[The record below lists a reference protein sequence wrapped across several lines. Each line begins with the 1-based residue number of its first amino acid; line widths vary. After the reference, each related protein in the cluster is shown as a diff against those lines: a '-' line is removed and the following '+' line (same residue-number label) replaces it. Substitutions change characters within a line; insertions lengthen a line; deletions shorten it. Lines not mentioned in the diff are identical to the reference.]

1 MQKLTAKKAVKK
13 SPPRTGSSKGG
24 RPTKYCDQIAA
35 EICGRL
41 SCGEPV
47 STICKDDHMPGVTTI
62 FMWLRRHDEFRKD
75 YEEARKNGAHTYAD
89 QIAQIIDTKPLEI
102 VDEQGNVRYD
112 SASIAW
118 NRLRMD
124 GRKWLAAKY
133 LPKVYGERLGVE
145 GVEDGV
151 AIKTED
157 ATFAKLSAILSNME
171 MKKRAG
177 ES

>member
-1 MQKLTAKKAVKK
+1 MQKLTQKAPKK
-13 SPPRTGSSKGG
+13 SAKAAPRERG
-24 RPTKYCDQIAA
+24 RPTKYSDIIAA

-47 STICKDDHMPGVTTI
+47 STICKDPHMPGVTTI
-62 FMWLRRHDEFRKD
+62 FMWLRRHDDFRKD
-75 YEEARKNGAHTYAD
+75 YEDARRNGAHTYAD
-89 QIAQIIDTKPLEI
+89 QIAQIIDSKPLEI
-102 VDEQGNVRYD
+102 IDEQGNVRYD

-124 GRKWLAAKY
+124 GRKWLASKY

>member
-1 MQKLTAKKAVKK
+1 MQKLTAAPKKAAKK
-13 SPPRTGSSKGG
+13 TG
-24 RPTKYCDQIAA
+24 RPSKISDELTA

-41 SCGEPV
+41 ASGEPLGK
-47 STICKDDHMPGVTTI
+47 IANDDHMPHMTTI
-62 FMWLRRHDEFRKD
+62 YMWLKKHEEFRKM
-75 YEEARKNGAHTYAD
+75 YEDARKNGAHTYAD
-89 QIAQIIDTKPLEI
+89 QIAQIIDQKPLQI

-177 ES
+177 EP